1 MIRHY
6 YATIDREKT
15 NKTILIIADSVTL
28 LNNIIDYVNNYTN
41 ATIYAERIPSKTA
54 KQLRYK
60 PFTKQVAFYK
70 FSSKIYDKL
79 DQKIKWL
86 ML

>member
-6 YATIDREKT
+6 YATIDREYSHKT
-15 NKTILIIADSVTL
+15 VLIIADSVTL
-28 LNNIIDYVNNYTN
+28 LNNLIDYVNNHTN
-41 ATIYAERIPSKTA
+41 PTIYAERIPSKIA
-54 KQLRYK
+54 KKVKYE

-70 FSSKIYDKL
+70 FSTKIYDRL
-79 DQKIKWL
+79 DRKIHWL

>member
-6 YATIDREKT
+6 YATIDREYSHKT
-15 NKTILIIADSVTL
+15 VLIIADSVTL
-28 LNNIIDYVNNYTN
+28 LNNIIDYVNNDTN
-41 ATIYAERIPSKTA
+41 AATYAERIPSKTA
-54 KQLRYK
+54 KKLRYE
-60 PFTKQVAFYK
+60 PFVKQVAFFK
-70 FSSKIYDKL
+70 FSTKIYDRL

>member
-15 NKTILIIADSVTL
+15 NKTVLIIADSVTL
-28 LNNIIDYVNNYTN
+28 LDNIIDYVNNNTN
-41 ATIYAERIPSKTA
+41 TTIYAERIPSKTA

-70 FSSKIYDKL
+70 FSTKIYDRL
-79 DQKIKWL
+79 ERKIEWL